1 MQINVNTDRTIDKHQ
16 GLDEHVQTVVQN
28 AIGRFGDHVN
38 RVDVHLS
45 NENKEK
51 QADGGNDCMM
61 EARVAGYHPVVVHEH
76 AINLHLAVSNAGA
89 KLARALDSAL
99 GRLQDKNKNEPM
111 PAEAGLEA
119 EAEAEAESESDQ
131 DQTSES

>member
-16 GLDEHVQTVVQN
+16 GLDERVEEVVRSS
-28 AIGRFGDHVN
+28 IERFGEQIT

-51 QADGGNDCMM
+51 KADGGNYCMM
-61 EARVAGYHPVVVHEH
+61 EARVSGYQPVVVHEH
-76 AINLHLAVSNAGA
+76 AIDLHQAIQNAGS

-99 GRLQDKNKNEPM
+99 GRLQDKNKRVAPVVDD
-111 PAEAGLEA
+111 PLADKHLTD
-119 EAEAEAESESDQ
+119 S
-131 DQTSES
+131 